1 MHGGGDTQSL
11 DFKSL
16 EQGKITKL
24 RYTKPESVKILET
37 IALDKLKERYPNN
50 PYYPKFT
57 YTDATTN
64 GLTKCVVEFINLNG
78 FQAERINSTGA
89 IKDGRKTSK
98 DVLGNIRT
106 IGSVQWIKG
115 SGKTGTAD
123 ISATIKGRSIKIEIK
138 CEATGDN
145 KQSREQIEYQKQIE
159 RAGGVYIVVRNFT
172 QFYDWFIDFV
182 KK

>member
-1 MHGGGDTQSL
+1 MSETTTQSL
-11 DFKSL
+11 YL
-16 EQGKITKL
+16 NNPEPGKVTKP
-24 RYTKPESVKILET
+24 RYTTPKSVKILEE

-50 PYYPKFT
+50 PYYPKVT

-89 IKDGRKTSK
+89 IKDGRKTST

-145 KQSREQIEYQKQIE
+145 KQSKGQIEYQKQIE
-159 RAGGVYIVVRNFT
+159 RAGGIYIIVRNFT
-172 QFYDWFIDFV
+172 QFYEWFNDFV